1 MHDHLGDRIA
11 NAVSHGVGIILG
23 IIGLTLLIVRADTA
37 AETLAISIY
46 GVSLIL
52 LYLFSTLHHGI
63 KMPTDRGFHVLKS
76 LDQFAIYLLIAGTYT
91 PFVLLMINTP
101 LANTLLVG
109 LWIIAVVGGVLKLI
123 FPTSFRALHIIMY
136 VLMGWSIVLILP
148 ELTPNIPDM
157 VMMLILYG
165 GIAYTGGI
173 SFFILSHVKKNWHY
187 THLLWHLSVIAGSVL
202 HFIAVYQIL

>member
-11 NAVSHGVGIILG
+11 NAVSHGIGIILS

-37 AETLAISIY
+37 FETMVISVY

-63 KMPTDRGFHVLKS
+63 KMRTERGFHVLKS

-91 PFVLLMINTP
+91 PFVLLVINTP
-101 LANTLLVG
+101 MANALLIG
-109 LWIIAVVGGVLKLI
+109 LWTIAVIGGILKLI
-123 FPTSFRALHIIMY
+123 FPTTLKVLHIIMY

-148 ELTPNIPDM
+148 ELTTGMLDG
-157 VMMLILYG
+157 VMNLILYG

-173 SFFILSHVKKNWHY
+173 SFYIISHVKKHWHY
-187 THLLWHLSVIAGSVL
+187 THLLWHLAVIAGSIL

>member
-11 NAVSHGVGIILG
+11 NAVSHGIGIILG
-23 IIGLTLLIVRADTA
+23 IVGLTLLVIRADTVF
-37 AETLAISIY
+37 ETVVISIY
-46 GVSLIL
+46 GVSLIM

-63 KMPTDRGFHVLKS
+63 KMSTERGFNVLKS

-91 PFVLLMINTP
+91 PFVLLVINSP
-101 LANTLLVG
+101 LANALLIG
-109 LWIIAVVGGVLKLI
+109 LWVIAITGGILKLL
-123 FPTSFRALHIIMY
+123 FPTTLKSLHIIMY

-157 VMMLILYG
+157 VMSLILYG

-173 SFFILSHVKKNWHY
+173 SFYILSHVKKDWHY

>member
-11 NAVSHGVGIILG
+11 NAVSHGIGIILG
-23 IIGLTLLIVRADTA
+23 IIGLIALIVRADTA
-37 AETLAISIY
+37 FETLAISIY

-63 KMPTDRGFHVLKS
+63 KMPTERGFHVLKS

-91 PFVLLMINTP
+91 PFVLLVINTP
-101 LANTLLVG
+101 MANALLIG
-109 LWIIAVVGGVLKLI
+109 LWVIAIVGGGLKLV
-123 FPTSFRALHIIMY
+123 FPTTLKVLHIVMY
-136 VLMGWSIVLILP
+136 VLMGWSIVLVLP
-148 ELTPNIPDM
+148 DLTPTIPDM
-157 VMMLILYG
+157 IMMLILYG

-173 SFFILSHVKKNWHY
+173 GFYILSYVKKNWHY
-187 THLLWHLSVIAGSVL
+187 THLLWHLSVIAGSLL